1 MEAKKSYD
9 LLSTRW
15 RTRKLVVYFQQS
27 LIVREPGEMMMKL
40 IVQGQRPGIVGATGI
55 SPRV

>member
-1 MEAKKSYD
+1 MENQKAGGVLPTESN
-9 LLSTRW
+9 
-15 RTRKLVVYFQQS
+15 
-27 LIVREPGEMMMKL
+27 REPGEMMMKL